1 MEFHEI
7 PLQRTIQVSRLYSV
21 HYFEFSRTYT
31 FPGEQHDFW
40 ELVYVDK
47 GEVLV
52 TAGEQEFPLQS
63 GEMLFHAPNEWH
75 SLRANGTTAPNVM
88 ILSFR
93 CRSKAM
99 AAFTGKRLRP
109 DSRQRELL
117 RELLLESR
125 SVFASRLDDPY
136 ENMPD
141 KREEIPVGAEQLI
154 LLHLTH
160 LLLSLLRQM
169 NEPRPVERKSGSLPL
184 LDAMVSFMERNL
196 STKMTLQALAE
207 EFHVSTSYVKR
218 IFAQYK
224 QCGAIHFF
232 TLMKIDHA
240 KQLLR
245 EQESNVSQIAETLGY
260 DNIYYFCNQ
269 FKHIEGMSPLEYRRS
284 VKDMGT
290 RKNK

>member
-7 PLQRTIQVSRLYSV
+7 PLQKTIQVGGLYSV

-47 GEVLV
+47 GEVLA
-52 TAGEQEFPLQS
+52 TAGEQEFTLQS

-75 SLRANGTTAPNVM
+75 SIRANGTTAPNVM
-88 ILSFR
+88 ILSFH

-117 RELLLESR
+117 RELLQESR
-125 SVFASRLDDPY
+125 NVFASRLDDPY

-141 KREEIPVGAEQLI
+141 KRDDIPVGAEQLI

-160 LLLSLLRQM
+160 LLISLLRQM
-169 NEPRPVERKSGSLPL
+169 EEPRPVERKSGSLPL

-196 STKMTLQALAE
+196 FAKLTLQMLAE

-232 TLMKIDHA
+232 TLMKVDHA

-245 EQESNVSQIAETLGY
+245 EHDHNVSQIAEKLGY

-269 FKHIEGMSPLEYRRS
+269 FKKIEGMSPLEYRRS

-290 RKNK
+290 RKK